1 MRRIILNHTGGDL
14 NSNVQEVEEFH
25 LKGEFH
31 INYLDAIQYSVAIF
45 SEPKTFDGEKLE
57 KEEHNILKS
66 STDETIAKIKD
77 TLSIEK
83 IGDVF
88 EDFKQLVNSAD
99 FD

>member
-14 NSNVQEVEEFH
+14 NSNAQEIEEFH

-31 INYLDAIQYSVAIF
+31 ISYLDAIQYAVDHF
-45 SEPKTFDGEKLE
+45 SEHKTFDEKQLE

-88 EDFKQLVNSAD
+88 EDFKQMVNSAD

>member
-14 NSNVQEVEEFH
+14 NSNAQEVEEFH
-25 LKGEFH
+25 LKEEFN
-31 INYLDAIQYSVAIF
+31 IRYFDAIQYSVAMYL
-45 SEPKTFDGEKLE
+45 EPKTFDGQKLE

-88 EDFKQLVNSAD
+88 EDFKQLVNSAE

>member
-1 MRRIILNHTGGDL
+1 
-14 NSNVQEVEEFH
+14 
-25 LKGEFH
+25 
-31 INYLDAIQYSVAIF
+31 
-45 SEPKTFDGEKLE
+45 LE

-88 EDFKQLVNSAD
+88 KDFKQLVNSAD